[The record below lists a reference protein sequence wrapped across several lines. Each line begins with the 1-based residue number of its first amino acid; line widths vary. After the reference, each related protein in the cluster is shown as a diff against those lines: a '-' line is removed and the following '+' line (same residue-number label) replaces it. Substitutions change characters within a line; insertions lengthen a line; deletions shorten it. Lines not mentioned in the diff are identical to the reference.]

1 MVKALS
7 NVEEAFKQIQPLTI
21 EEKLKI
27 PCKVLNRL
35 FHIQGMAISE
45 DKYFIVRNGYEH
57 FYFYIYDRNSG
68 YEKDNAIIYDN
79 YKQVEREAPIKN
91 KNMIYNHPGTIQI
104 ADSFLVYSLQ
114 RQRDEYKGVLSRI
127 MDFGNNR
134 DSIRELHNDDDA
146 PNHGNALIGIVC
158 VEERNDC
165 LRYIV
170 IQSEMGHEIVCGKYG
185 NQNTKVS
192 HFKIIWKCPGNEQ
205 GFNLV
210 VDKQGTVY
218 GITSGGKDDES
229 HIRLYKMV
237 VEQRRQNGEIH
248 SARMEFVAQRS
259 VESKVKDVTCRT
271 GTGIEIVDDSIV
283 LYVTNFAPGGL
294 ISDVYATVGKSLPYN
309 NPDYIDGI
317 IPLVA
322 KQDIRYMLSYN
333 YGGSNH
339 LMIYLPDRCSAYICS
354 CEKGKYTPYFKPV
367 YKTNYYDATDQK
379 KLGIGTYNL
388 HSPVDRVIAFDYD
401 HTRRMDHLVCYRPG
415 TQTIFIVKKLD
426 NGQFE
431 PVYKTDAYEK
441 GYTLGIGEYDLKS
454 GADRILAFDYD
465 HSGKMDYL
473 VCYRPG
479 ASILH
484 ILQHERGNK
493 FKPVYT
499 RNPWIS
505 PVVDIGGYVLDSP
518 LDRVMAFDY
527 DHSGKMDHLVC
538 YRPGGIRFA
547 ILKHYT
553 KKEERQYGC
562 QFGLVYQRID
572 DDRNPWNKAIGDFV
586 LADRADRVIAFDCDH
601 VGRMDYL
608 VFYRPG
614 ASEMQIV
621 CNTQN
626 TFITVFKLGGNLYK
640 IDGLK
645 RMLLSDIND
654 RVIAFDYDGSGK
666 LDYLLFYNKVKRGIC
681 ILDHIGNKK
690 YGADSEFR
698 VVYDGRE

>member
-27 PCKVLNRL
+27 PCKFLNRL

-45 DKYFIVRNGYEH
+45 DKYFIVRNGYDNY
-57 FYFYIYDRNSG
+57 YFYIYDRNSG

-79 YKQVEREAPIKN
+79 YIEREFSAPTTET
-91 KNMIYNHPGTIQI
+91 NMIYNHPGTIQI
-104 ADSFLVYSLQ
+104 ADPFLVFSLQ
-114 RQRDEYKGVLSRI
+114 RQRDDYKGVYTRI
-127 MDFGNNR
+127 MDVNNKMIR
-134 DSIRELHNDDDA
+134 DLYNNDNI
-146 PNHGNALIGIVC
+146 PSYGNALIGIVC
-158 VEERNDC
+158 VEEGADYRK
-165 LRYIV
+165 YIV
-170 IQSEMGHEIVCGKYG
+170 IQSEMGYQIAYQGMRFSAHYFNIDW
-185 NQNTKVS
+185 N
-192 HFKIIWKCPGNEQ
+192 CPGNEQ

-218 GITSGGKDDES
+218 GITSGDEDGES

-237 VEQRRQNGEIH
+237 PEQVSDGGIIYK
-248 SARMEFVAQRS
+248 ARMELVNQRS
-259 VESKVKDVTCRT
+259 VESKVKGVTCRT

-294 ISDVYATVGKSLPYN
+294 ISDVYATVGKSFPYN

-339 LMIYLPDRCSAYICS
+339 LMIYLPDKCSAYICS

-431 PVYKTDAYEK
+431 PVYKTDAYEE
-441 GYTLGIGEYDLKS
+441 GHTLGIGEYDLKS

-493 FKPVYT
+493 FTPVYT

-527 DHSGKMDHLVC
+527 EHSGKMDHLVC
-538 YRPGGIRFA
+538 YRPGSIRFA

-626 TFITVFKLGGNLYK
+626 TFKTVFKLGGNLYK